1 MRGRNVIGP
10 ILAIAVTLP
19 TLLAGPGTFS
29 THQPG
34 YTHTFMLEECEG
46 FSSTGRNPYFIL
58 EPGYQLIFDGTEDG
72 KHMHL
77 TVTVLHET
85 QTIDG
90 IETRVVEERETKNG
104 ELAEISRN
112 YFALCNRTN
121 SVFYFGE
128 DVDFYEN
135 GVIVSHEGA
144 WHAGVK
150 GARAG
155 IVMPGTVFLGARYF
169 QEFAPEVALDR
180 AEIVSLSEVV
190 QTPAGT
196 FEKCLKTRE
205 TTPLEPGTEEF
216 KWYAPGIGL
225 VQDGEVKL
233 KRVESFHTRA
243 EMAQGGV
250 RGPMHHVAADSAWA
264 TPSPSEAPR
273 IEHRRSVP

>member
-1 MRGRNVIGP
+1 MRSKYVIGP

-19 TLLAGPGTFS
+19 TLLAGLETFS
-29 THQPG
+29 IHQPG

-46 FSSTGRNPYFIL
+46 FSSTGQNPFFIL
-58 EPGYQLIFDGTEDG
+58 EPGYQLIFDGAEDG
-72 KHMHL
+72 QHLHL
-77 TVTVLHET
+77 TITVLNET

-90 IETRVVEERETKNG
+90 IETRVVEERETQNG
-104 ELAEISRN
+104 ELAEVSRN

-121 SVFYFGE
+121 SVVYFGE

-144 WHAGVK
+144 WRAGVK

-155 IVMPGTVFLGARYF
+155 IVMPGTVFLGARYY
-169 QEFAPEVALDR
+169 QEIAPEVALDR

-216 KWYAPGIGL
+216 KWYAPGVGL
-225 VQDGEVKL
+225 VQDGDVKL
-233 KRVESFHTRA
+233 ERIESYHTRA
-243 EMAQGGV
+243 ELAQGGV
-250 RGPMHHVAADSAWA
+250 RNPMHHLAADSAA
-264 TPSPSEAPR
+264 GTPLPSVVLRAEY
-273 IEHRRSVP
+273 RRSVP